1 MPTQTGSPDT
11 PREQDNHSASETTR
25 ETNLDRIANQAAS
38 RAGKRQQRYDQ
49 EHNIFTK

>member
-1 MPTQTGSPDT
+1 MPNQTATPDI
-11 PREQDNHSASETTR
+11 PRQDNSDIATTGKKA
-25 ETNLDRIANQAAS
+25 ELDRIANEAAR

>member
-1 MPTQTGSPDT
+1 MLNETDT
-11 PREQDNHSASETTR
+11 ADIMKQDNSGATTTGK
-25 ETNLDRIANQAAS
+25 EAKLDRIANEAAS

>member
-1 MPTQTGSPDT
+1 MPTETDSPDT
-11 PREQDNHSASETTR
+11 PSEQNNPSTSETAR
-25 ETNLDRIANQAAS
+25 ETNLNRIANQAAS